1 MIDINDGFENGVVSR
16 YMEILPWFLFCYPEI
31 CRVAATFLTKAN
43 TIILTAGKAIAQRL
57 QAGEKERGGGR
68 QMRDRQGQMGGRH
81 DWGKSEKFRTAIMP
95 CEDRERDIYIYIYI
109 SVLSVY
115 INIGMDRVKSV
126 DKWTNTTSKIIYHG
140 ESIDPR

>member
-81 DWGKSEKFRTAIMP
+81 DWGSLRNSGQQLCPVKIE
-95 CEDRERDIYIYIYI
+95 RERYIYIY
-109 SVLSVY
+109 LY
-115 INIGMDRVKSV
+115 I
-126 DKWTNTTSKIIYHG
+126 
-140 ESIDPR
+140 